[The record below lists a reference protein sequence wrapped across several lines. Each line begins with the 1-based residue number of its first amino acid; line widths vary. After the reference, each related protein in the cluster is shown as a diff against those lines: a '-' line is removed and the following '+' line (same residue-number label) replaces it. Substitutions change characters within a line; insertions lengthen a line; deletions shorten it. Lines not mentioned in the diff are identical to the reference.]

1 MPPNDGYRP
10 NVGIV
15 LVNPAGKVF
24 WARRI
29 NQRFWQFPQGG
40 ILDGESPQDAMYREL
55 HEETGIVRDQVQLL
69 ARTRDW
75 LRYEVPKYLRRDP
88 KNYRGQKQIWFLLR
102 FIGGDDD
109 IKLLNSDAP
118 EFEEWKWY
126 DHRRTLREAAFFKRA
141 VYTAVLGEFSR
152 HLNSGKP
159 SPEKLNA
166 DKK

>member
-1 MPPNDGYRP
+1 MLESFWLIPPAKFFGRGELTSDFGNFRK
-10 NVGIV
+10 
-15 LVNPAGKVF
+15 AAF
-24 WARRI
+24 WTANRRRTQCI
-29 NQRFWQFPQGG
+29 GNSTKKP
-40 ILDGESPQDAMYREL
+40 ESSANKCNCSP
-55 HEETGIVRDQVQLL
+55 
-69 ARTRDW
+69 RTRDW

-102 FIGGDDD
+102 FIGGDGD